1 MNVCFTLDRIENEF
15 AVLTGDDGSVLN
27 FRLDVFPESP
37 KVGDVFAIVEDRP
50 VFLKEETETRRKRIS
65 EKRDR
70 FFNKIKRSR

>member
-37 KVGDVFAIVEDRP
+37 EVGDVFAIIEDRP